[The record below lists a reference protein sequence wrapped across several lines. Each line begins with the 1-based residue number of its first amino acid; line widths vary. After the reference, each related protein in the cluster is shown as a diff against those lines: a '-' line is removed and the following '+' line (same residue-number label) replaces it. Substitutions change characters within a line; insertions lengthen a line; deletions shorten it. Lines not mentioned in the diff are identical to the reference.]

1 MEEGTKLNI
10 KLEKYVVLQGKLS
23 VYHTEG
29 FLGEGS
35 YGKVVKCTKLDNEE
49 LVAVKVLRKDCFK
62 EGKKEAK
69 ILRKIL
75 QLDPEKNNLLKFIE
89 SFKYK
94 GYFCLAF
101 EILDVSVFD
110 FIKSRDF
117 VPLSLPE
124 IRVIAQQLLV
134 ALNALKSAG
143 LVHADIKPDNIMF
156 VNHRSQPL
164 KVKLI
169 DFGLAVKAS
178 KLWFV
183 GTVQAI
189 GYRAPEV
196 ILGLKMN
203 ESVDMWSLGCS
214 LAYMYLGYNLYPTHC
229 VYEVIRAIVHIHGQP
244 PDDVLKD
251 GMDVQHFFTKLTD
264 SSHCT
269 FRLNTPAEYTNATGY
284 GTQFKSGIYNRI
296 SGLDDLL
303 KTRPRPIDPMERED
317 SLGFIS
323 LLKQILLVDPDA
335 RITPG
340 EALGHC
346 FITMKS
352 FSGGRNNSS
361 EASTSK
367 MVTDCKIHEF
377 AVDHYV
383 MSSEEAGRT
392 MEDAAE
398 RLPDKEQPRRA
409 LMKVSSCLKAQ
420 QEGVDQTDTAADGRN
435 KEPSVQMIN
444 LFPDKEQM
452 GKTIIKV
459 RPYIFAYQESAETI
473 VKTSG
478 KSKFIPPAFGYRSGQ
493 KGSESKASGKPLKD
507 IEWKE
512 RTIIKVKPY
521 SSADQ
526 GGKDRAD
533 KKDVSS
539 EKAGSTDTKTPKKC
553 SAAERKGIFCINR
566 NPSDFVEVKA
576 RKTSAMKT
584 RNFFSWLIKF
594 ISCNRKCD

>member
-1 MEEGTKLNI
+1 MRVVTLQQVGNGDEHTGNDDRDHQGEEGNAGQHRQQKLKSFEMCNVPSKKTNPTTDITIVMRANRRKTPTGRAAMALNSSRARAKKGRLRRYCPTFVLITCAICRRGNNTPGSSNLPNRENTMDDRGISVKLNL

-35 YGKVVKCTKLDNEE
+35 YGTVVKCTKLDNEE

-94 GYFCLAF
+94 GYLCLAF

-110 FIKSRDF
+110 FIKSRGF
-117 VPLSLPE
+117 VPLSLSE

-169 DFGLAVKAS
+169 DFGLAVKVS

-196 ILGLKMN
+196 ILGLKMD

-229 VYEVIRAIVHIHGQP
+229 VYEVIRAI
-244 PDDVLKD
+244 
-251 GMDVQHFFTKLTD
+251 
-264 SSHCT
+264 

-284 GTQFKSGIYNRI
+284 GTQFKSGIYNRLH
-296 SGLDDLL
+296 SLDDLL
-303 KTRPRPIDPMERED
+303 KTRPRPMNPMERED

-323 LLKQILLVDPDA
+323 LLKQMLLVDPEV

-340 EALGHC
+340 DALSHPLNVC
-346 FITMKS
+346 WYIPL
-352 FSGGRNNSS
+352 RS
-361 EASTSK
+361 E
-367 MVTDCKIHEF
+367 
-377 AVDHYV
+377 
-383 MSSEEAGRT
+383 
-392 MEDAAE
+392 
-398 RLPDKEQPRRA
+398 
-409 LMKVSSCLKAQ
+409 
-420 QEGVDQTDTAADGRN
+420 
-435 KEPSVQMIN
+435 
-444 LFPDKEQM
+444 
-452 GKTIIKV
+452 
-459 RPYIFAYQESAETI
+459 
-473 VKTSG
+473 
-478 KSKFIPPAFGYRSGQ
+478 
-493 KGSESKASGKPLKD
+493 
-507 IEWKE
+507 
-512 RTIIKVKPY
+512 
-521 SSADQ
+521 
-526 GGKDRAD
+526 
-533 KKDVSS
+533 
-539 EKAGSTDTKTPKKC
+539 
-553 SAAERKGIFCINR
+553 
-566 NPSDFVEVKA
+566 
-576 RKTSAMKT
+576 
-584 RNFFSWLIKF
+584 
-594 ISCNRKCD
+594 

>member
-1 MEEGTKLNI
+1 MEEEVKLNL

-35 YGKVVKCTKLDNEE
+35 YGTVVKCTKLDNEE

-94 GYFCLAF
+94 GYLCLAF

-110 FIKSRDF
+110 FIKSRGF
-117 VPLSLPE
+117 IPLSLSE

-169 DFGLAVKAS
+169 DFGLAVKVS

-196 ILGLKMN
+196 ILGLKMD

-264 SSHCT
+264 SSHCK

-284 GTQFKSGIYNRI
+284 GTQFKSGIYNRLR
-296 SGLDDLL
+296 SLDDLL
-303 KTRPRPIDPMERED
+303 KTRPRPMNPMEHED

-323 LLKQILLVDPDA
+323 LLKRMLLVDPEV

-340 EALGHC
+340 DALSHR
-346 FITMKS
+346 FITMKN
-352 FSGGRNNSS
+352 FSGERNDSCG
-361 EASTSK
+361 ASTSK
-367 MVTDCKIHEF
+367 MVTDGKIHKF
-377 AVDHYV
+377 AVNHYV
-383 MSSEEAGRT
+383 TSSEEAGRT
-392 MEDAAE
+392 MEDTAE
-398 RLPDKEQPRRA
+398 RLPEKEQPRRA
-409 LMKVSSCLKAQ
+409 LMTVRPRFKAQ
-420 QEGVDQTDTAADGRN
+420 QAGEDQTDTAADGRN
-435 KEPSVQMIN
+435 DEPSE
-444 LFPDKEQM
+444 KEQM
-452 GKTIIKV
+452 GRTFIKV
-459 RPYIFAYQESAETI
+459 RPYFFAYQESAETI
-473 VKTSG
+473 IKTSG
-478 KSKFIPPAFGYRSGQ
+478 KSKFIPPTFGHRSRQ
-493 KGSESKASGKPLKD
+493 KGSESKASGKALNY
-507 IEWKE
+507 IEWKK

-521 SSADQ
+521 SAADQ
-526 GGKDRAD
+526 DRKDRAD
-533 KKDVSS
+533 TEDASS
-539 EKAGSTDTKTPKKC
+539 EKARFTDIETSKKC
-553 SAAERKGIFCINR
+553 SAAEREAIFCIER
-566 NPSDFVEVKA
+566 NTSHFVEVKT
-576 RKTSAMKT
+576 RKTSAKKT
-584 RNFFSWLIKF
+584 WNFFSWLIKF

>member
-1 MEEGTKLNI
+1 MEEEVKLNL

-35 YGKVVKCTKLDNEE
+35 YGTVVKCTKLDNEE

-94 GYFCLAF
+94 GYLCLAF

-110 FIKSRDF
+110 FIKSRGF
-117 VPLSLPE
+117 VPLSLSE

-169 DFGLAVKAS
+169 DFGLAVKVS

-196 ILGLKMN
+196 ILGLKMD

-214 LAYMYLGYNLYPTHC
+214 LAYMYL
-229 VYEVIRAIVHIHGQP
+229 
-244 PDDVLKD
+244 D

-264 SSHCT
+264 SSHC
-269 FRLNTPAEYTNATGY
+269 N
-284 GTQFKSGIYNRI
+284 
-296 SGLDDLL
+296 LDDLL
-303 KTRPRPIDPMERED
+303 KTRPRPMNPMERED

-323 LLKQILLVDPDA
+323 LLKQMLLVDPEV

-340 EALGHC
+340 DALSHR
-346 FITMKS
+346 FITMNN
-352 FSGGRNNSS
+352 FSGERNDSCG
-361 EASTSK
+361 ASASK
-367 MVTDCKIHEF
+367 MVTDGKIHEF
-377 AVDHYV
+377 AVNHYV
-383 MSSEEAGRT
+383 
-392 MEDAAE
+392 
-398 RLPDKEQPRRA
+398 
-409 LMKVSSCLKAQ
+409 
-420 QEGVDQTDTAADGRN
+420 
-435 KEPSVQMIN
+435 
-444 LFPDKEQM
+444 
-452 GKTIIKV
+452 
-459 RPYIFAYQESAETI
+459 
-473 VKTSG
+473 TST
-478 KSKFIPPAFGYRSGQ
+478 FGHRSRQ
-493 KGSESKASGKPLKD
+493 KGSESKASGKALNY
-507 IEWKE
+507 IEWKK

-521 SSADQ
+521 SAADQ
-526 GGKDRAD
+526 DRKDRAD
-533 KKDVSS
+533 TEDASSKK
-539 EKAGSTDTKTPKKC
+539 ARFTDTETSKKC
-553 SAAERKGIFCINR
+553 SAAEREAIFCIER
-566 NPSDFVEVKA
+566 NTSHFVEVKA
-576 RKTSAMKT
+576 RKTSAKKT
-584 RNFFSWLIKF
+584 WNFFSWLIKF

>member
-1 MEEGTKLNI
+1 EVGRKKTTLLSLRSKLKNIMEEEVKLNL

-35 YGKVVKCTKLDNEE
+35 YGTVVKCTKLDNEE

-94 GYFCLAF
+94 GYLCLAF

-110 FIKSRDF
+110 FIKSRGF
-117 VPLSLPE
+117 VPLSLSE

-169 DFGLAVKAS
+169 DFGLAVKVS

-196 ILGLKMN
+196 ILGLKMD

-244 PDDVLKD
+244 PDDVL
-251 GMDVQHFFTKLTD
+251 
-264 SSHCT
+264 
-269 FRLNTPAEYTNATGY
+269 NTPAEYTN
-284 GTQFKSGIYNRI
+284 
-296 SGLDDLL
+296 
-303 KTRPRPIDPMERED
+303 TRPRPMNPMERED

-323 LLKQILLVDPDA
+323 LLKQMLLVDPEV

-340 EALGHC
+340 DALSHR
-346 FITMKS
+346 FITMNN
-352 FSGGRNNSS
+352 FSGERNDSCG
-361 EASTSK
+361 ASASK
-367 MVTDCKIHEF
+367 MVTDGKIHEF
-377 AVDHYV
+377 AVNHYV
-383 MSSEEAGRT
+383 TSSE
-392 MEDAAE
+392 
-398 RLPDKEQPRRA
+398 
-409 LMKVSSCLKAQ
+409 
-420 QEGVDQTDTAADGRN
+420 
-435 KEPSVQMIN
+435 
-444 LFPDKEQM
+444 
-452 GKTIIKV
+452 
-459 RPYIFAYQESAETI
+459 
-473 VKTSG
+473 
-478 KSKFIPPAFGYRSGQ
+478 
-493 KGSESKASGKPLKD
+493 ESKASGKALNY
-507 IEWKE
+507 IEWKK

-521 SSADQ
+521 SAADQ
-526 GGKDRAD
+526 DRKDRAD
-533 KKDVSS
+533 TEDASSKK
-539 EKAGSTDTKTPKKC
+539 ARFTDTETSKKC
-553 SAAERKGIFCINR
+553 SAAEREAIFCIER
-566 NPSDFVEVKA
+566 NTSHFVEVKA
-576 RKTSAMKT
+576 RKTSAKKT
-584 RNFFSWLIKF
+584 WNFFSWLIKF

>member
-1 MEEGTKLNI
+1 MCNVPSKKTNPTTDITIVMRANRRKTPTGRAAMALNSSRARAKKGRLRRYCPTFVLITCAICRRGNNTPGSSNLPNRENTMDDRGISVKYRWDIWAYLGILLKAVHQRQPSFAELLTKLKNIMEEEVKLNL

-35 YGKVVKCTKLDNEE
+35 YGTVVKCTKLDNEE

-94 GYFCLAF
+94 GYLCLAF

-110 FIKSRDF
+110 FIKSRGF
-117 VPLSLPE
+117 VPLSLSE

-169 DFGLAVKAS
+169 DFGLAVKVS

-196 ILGLKMN
+196 ILGLKMD

-251 GMDVQHFFTKLTD
+251 GMDV
-264 SSHCT
+264 
-269 FRLNTPAEYTNATGY
+269 
-284 GTQFKSGIYNRI
+284 
-296 SGLDDLL
+296 LDDL
-303 KTRPRPIDPMERED
+303 D
-317 SLGFIS
+317 
-323 LLKQILLVDPDA
+323 
-335 RITPG
+335 
-340 EALGHC
+340 
-346 FITMKS
+346 
-352 FSGGRNNSS
+352 
-361 EASTSK
+361 
-367 MVTDCKIHEF
+367 
-377 AVDHYV
+377 
-383 MSSEEAGRT
+383 
-392 MEDAAE
+392 
-398 RLPDKEQPRRA
+398 DKPF
-409 LMKVSSCLKAQ
+409 
-420 QEGVDQTDTAADGRN
+420 
-435 KEPSVQMIN
+435 
-444 LFPDKEQM
+444 LFPEKEQM
-452 GKTIIKV
+452 GRTFIKV
-459 RPYIFAYQESAETI
+459 RPYFFAYQESAETI
-473 VKTSG
+473 IKTSG
-478 KSKFIPPAFGYRSGQ
+478 KSKFLPPGKTLSPKPWSMFFLLLQVLKQLLAFHLIQPLDTEVGRRGRSQ
-493 KGSESKASGKPLKD
+493 KPL
-507 IEWKE
+507 
-512 RTIIKVKPY
+512 
-521 SSADQ
+521 
-526 GGKDRAD
+526 
-533 KKDVSS
+533 
-539 EKAGSTDTKTPKKC
+539 EK
-553 SAAERKGIFCINR
+553 
-566 NPSDFVEVKA
+566 
-576 RKTSAMKT
+576 
-584 RNFFSWLIKF
+584 L
-594 ISCNRKCD
+594 

>member
-1 MEEGTKLNI
+1 AAESSCCCCCDAASQHTCENKISHKTLSEIFIVLNLTKSQLKTCILLLPFNLEIANLKNIMEEGTKLNI

-214 LAYMYLGYNLYPTHC
+214 LAYMYLGY
-229 VYEVIRAIVHIHGQP
+229 
-244 PDDVLKD
+244 
-251 GMDVQHFFTKLTD
+251 
-264 SSHCT
+264 
-269 FRLNTPAEYTNATGY
+269 

-296 SGLDDLL
+296 S
-303 KTRPRPIDPMERED
+303 D

-392 MEDAAE
+392 MEDAKHINFCGKFFMREIKAVLQE
-398 RLPDKEQPRRA
+398 IEKQGSIFALQP
-409 LMKVSSCLKAQ
+409 S
-420 QEGVDQTDTAADGRN
+420 GRN
-435 KEPSVQMIN
+435 
-444 LFPDKEQM
+444 D
-452 GKTIIKV
+452 
-459 RPYIFAYQESAETI
+459 R
-473 VKTSG
+473 
-478 KSKFIPPAFGYRSGQ
+478 Q
-493 KGSESKASGKPLKD
+493 KK
-507 IEWKE
+507 
-512 RTIIKVKPY
+512 
-521 SSADQ
+521 
-526 GGKDRAD
+526 
-533 KKDVSS
+533 
-539 EKAGSTDTKTPKKC
+539 
-553 SAAERKGIFCINR
+553 
-566 NPSDFVEVKA
+566 
-576 RKTSAMKT
+576 
-584 RNFFSWLIKF
+584 
-594 ISCNRKCD
+594 

>member
-1 MEEGTKLNI
+1 MRMAHSELCNDIPFSLQHLLQKSQLKTCILLLPFNLEIANLKNIMEEGTKLNI

-35 YGKVVKCTKLDNEE
+35 YGKVVKCTKLDSEE

-117 VPLSLPE
+117 VPLSLPD

-169 DFGLAVKAS
+169 DFGLAVKVS

-229 VYEVIRAIVHIHGQP
+229 IHGQP

-251 GMDVQHFFTKLTD
+251 
-264 SSHCT
+264 
-269 FRLNTPAEYTNATGY
+269 GY

-296 SGLDDLL
+296 Q
-303 KTRPRPIDPMERED
+303 

-323 LLKQILLVDPDA
+323 LLNQILLVDPDA

-340 EALGHC
+340 EALCHR

-352 FSGGRNNSS
+352 FSGGKDNSNES
-361 EASTSK
+361 SASK
-367 MVTDCKIHEF
+367 MVTDCNIHEF
-377 AVDHYV
+377 AVDQNV
-383 MSSEEAGRT
+383 ISSEEVGRT

-398 RLPDKEQPRRA
+398 SLPGEARDSVLIINTKIP
-409 LMKVSSCLKAQ
+409 SSNIAATFTNPLFQIKNS
-420 QEGVDQTDTAADGRN
+420 QEG
-435 KEPSVQMIN
+435 P
-444 LFPDKEQM
+444 
-452 GKTIIKV
+452 
-459 RPYIFAYQESAETI
+459 
-473 VKTSG
+473 
-478 KSKFIPPAFGYRSGQ
+478 
-493 KGSESKASGKPLKD
+493 
-507 IEWKE
+507 
-512 RTIIKVKPY
+512 
-521 SSADQ
+521 
-526 GGKDRAD
+526 
-533 KKDVSS
+533 
-539 EKAGSTDTKTPKKC
+539 
-553 SAAERKGIFCINR
+553 
-566 NPSDFVEVKA
+566 
-576 RKTSAMKT
+576 
-584 RNFFSWLIKF
+584 
-594 ISCNRKCD
+594 

>member
-35 YGKVVKCTKLDNEE
+35 YGKVVKCTKLDSEE

-117 VPLSLPE
+117 VPLSLPD

-169 DFGLAVKAS
+169 DFGLAVKVS

-229 VYEVIRAIVHIHGQP
+229 VYEVIRAIVQIHGQP

-251 GMDVQHFFTKLTD
+251 GMDVQHFFTKLTG
-264 SSHCT
+264 SSHCM

-296 SGLDDLL
+296 RGLDDLL
-303 KTRPRPIDPMERED
+303 KTRPRPTDPMEHEE

-323 LLKQILLVDPDA
+323 LLNQILLVDPDA

-340 EALGHC
+340 EALCHR

-352 FSGGRNNSS
+352 FSGGKDNSNES
-361 EASTSK
+361 SASK
-367 MVTDCKIHEF
+367 MVTDCNIHEF
-377 AVDHYV
+377 AVDQNV
-383 MSSEEAGRT
+383 ISSEEVGRT

-398 RLPDKEQPRRA
+398 SLPDKEQPRRA
-409 LMKVSSCLKAQ
+409 LIKLRSCFKAQ
-420 QEGVDQTDTAADGRN
+420 QEGADQTDTAADGRN
-435 KEPSVQMIN
+435 DEPS
-444 LFPDKEQM
+444 DKEQM
-452 GKTIIKV
+452 GRTVIKV
-459 RPYIFAYQESAETI
+459 RPYIFAYQDSAETI

-478 KSKFIPPAFGYRSGQ
+478 KSRFIPPAFGHRSGQ
-493 KGSESKASGKPLKD
+493 KGSQSKTSGKPLKD

-526 GGKDRAD
+526 GRKDRAD
-533 KKDVSS
+533 TEDVSS
-539 EKAGSTDTKTPKKC
+539 EKARFTDTETPKKC
-553 SAAERKGIFCINR
+553 SAAERKGIFSMDR
-566 NPSDFVEVKA
+566 NPSDFVEVKV
-576 RKTSAMKT
+576 RKTSAKKT
-584 RNFFSWLIKF
+584 RNFFSWLVKF
-594 ISCNRKCD
+594 LSCNRKCD

>member
-1 MEEGTKLNI
+1 MEEEIKLNI

-35 YGKVVKCTKLDNEE
+35 YGTVVKCTKLDNEE

-75 QLDPEKNNLLKFIE
+75 QLDPDKNNLLKFIE

-94 GYFCLAF
+94 GYLCLAF

-110 FIKSRDF
+110 FIKSRGF
-117 VPLSLPE
+117 EPLSLSE
-124 IRVIAQQLLV
+124 IRVIAQQLLA

-169 DFGLAVKAS
+169 DFGLAVKVS

-229 VYEVIRAIVHIHGQP
+229 VYEVIRAIVQIHGQP

-251 GMDVQHFFTKLTD
+251 GMDVQHFFTKLSD
-264 SSHCT
+264 SSHCK

-284 GTQFKSGIYNRI
+284 GTQFKSGIYNRLRN
-296 SGLDDLL
+296 LDDLL
-303 KTRPRPIDPMERED
+303 KTRPRPINPMERED

-323 LLKQILLVDPDA
+323 LLKRMLLVDPDA
-335 RITPG
+335 RIVPG
-340 EALGHC
+340 DALGHR
-346 FITMKS
+346 FITMTNLS
-352 FSGGRNNSS
+352 VGRDNSYGGS
-361 EASTSK
+361 ALK
-367 MVTDCKIHEF
+367 MMTDCKNPEF
-377 AVDHYV
+377 AVNHYV
-383 MSSEEAGRT
+383 TSSEEAERA
-392 MEDAAE
+392 MEDAVE
-398 RLPDKEQPRRA
+398 RQPGREQPRKT
-409 LMKVSSCLKAQ
+409 LMKVRPCFRAQ
-420 QEGVDQTDTAADGRN
+420 QGVADQPDTAASGSND
-435 KEPSVQMIN
+435 EPS
-444 LFPDKEQM
+444 DKEQM
-452 GKTIIKV
+452 GRTFIKV
-459 RPYIFAYQESAETI
+459 RPYCFAYQESAETI
-473 VKTSG
+473 IKTSG
-478 KSKFIPPAFGYRSGQ
+478 KGKFIPPAFGHRSGQ
-493 KGSESKASGKPLKD
+493 KGSESKVSRKALKN

-521 SSADQ
+521 SAADQ
-526 GGKDRAD
+526 ERKDRAD
-533 KKDVSS
+533 TKDALSGKVMF
-539 EKAGSTDTKTPKKC
+539 TDMETSKKC
-553 SAAERKGIFCINR
+553 SAAEREDIFCIER
-566 NPSDFVEVKA
+566 NPSNFVEVKA
-576 RKTSAMKT
+576 GKTSGKKT
-584 RNFFSWLIKF
+584 WNFFSWLIKF
-594 ISCNRKCD
+594 ISCNKKCD

>member
-1 MEEGTKLNI
+1 MIIVLLFLSDRRKCLISNKEITSAQSAQKQMTNITLFKRFSNIFNIMEEGTKLNI

-94 GYFCLAF
+94 GYFCLAS

-214 LAYMYLGYNLYPTHC
+214 LAYMYLGY
-229 VYEVIRAIVHIHGQP
+229 
-244 PDDVLKD
+244 
-251 GMDVQHFFTKLTD
+251 
-264 SSHCT
+264 
-269 FRLNTPAEYTNATGY
+269 

-296 SGLDDLL
+296 S
-303 KTRPRPIDPMERED
+303 D

-340 EALGHC
+340 EALGHR

-361 EASTSK
+361 EASASK

-398 RLPDKEQPRRA
+398 RLPGEARDSVLIIHTKIP
-409 LMKVSSCLKAQ
+409 SS
-420 QEGVDQTDTAADGRN
+420 N
-435 KEPSVQMIN
+435 I
-444 LFPDKEQM
+444 
-452 GKTIIKV
+452 
-459 RPYIFAYQESAETI
+459 
-473 VKTSG
+473 
-478 KSKFIPPAFGYRSGQ
+478 
-493 KGSESKASGKPLKD
+493 
-507 IEWKE
+507 
-512 RTIIKVKPY
+512 
-521 SSADQ
+521 
-526 GGKDRAD
+526 
-533 KKDVSS
+533 KDVSS

>member
-1 MEEGTKLNI
+1 MEEEIKLNL

-35 YGKVVKCTKLDNEE
+35 YGTVVKCTKLDNEE

-94 GYFCLAF
+94 GYLCLAF

-110 FIKSRDF
+110 FIKSRGF
-117 VPLSLPE
+117 VPLSLSE
-124 IRVIAQQLLV
+124 IRVIAQQLLE

-169 DFGLAVKAS
+169 DFGLAVKVS

-196 ILGLKMN
+196 ILGLKMD

-229 VYEVIRAIVHIHGQP
+229 VYEVIRAIVQIHGQP

-264 SSHCT
+264 SSHCK

-284 GTQFKSGIYNRI
+284 GTQFKSGIYNRLR
-296 SGLDDLL
+296 SLNDLL
-303 KTRPRPIDPMERED
+303 KTRPRPVNPMERED

-323 LLKQILLVDPDA
+323 LLKKMLVVDPDA

-340 EALGHC
+340 DALGHR
-346 FITMKS
+346 FITLKY
-352 FSGGRNNSS
+352 FSGERNNSYG
-361 EASTSK
+361 ASASK
-367 MVTDCKIHEF
+367 MVTDCRIHEF
-377 AVDHYV
+377 AVSHYV
-383 MSSEEAGRT
+383 SSSEEAGIT

-398 RLPDKEQPRRA
+398 RLSDKEQPRRV
-409 LMKVSSCLKAQ
+409 LMKVRPCFKAQ
-420 QEGVDQTDTAADGRN
+420 QEGTDQTDTAADGRN
-435 KEPSVQMIN
+435 DEPSE
-444 LFPDKEQM
+444 KEQM
-452 GKTIIKV
+452 GRTFIKV
-459 RPYIFAYQESAETI
+459 KPYFYANQESAETI
-473 VKTSG
+473 VKASG
-478 KSKFIPPAFGYRSGQ
+478 KSKFTPPAFGHRSRQ
-493 KGSESKASGKPLKD
+493 KRSESKASGKVLKN

-521 SSADQ
+521 SVADQ
-526 GGKDRAD
+526 ERKDRAD
-533 KKDVSS
+533 TEDASS
-539 EKAGSTDTKTPKKC
+539 EKAKFTNTETSKKC
-553 SAAERKGIFCINR
+553 SATEREAIFCIER
-566 NPSDFVEVKA
+566 NTPHFVEVKA
-576 RKTSAMKT
+576 RKTSAKKT
-584 RNFFSWLIKF
+584 WNFFSWLIKF
-594 ISCNRKCD
+594 ISCNKKCE

>member
-1 MEEGTKLNI
+1 MEEEVKLNL

-35 YGKVVKCTKLDNEE
+35 YGTVVKCTKLDNEE

-94 GYFCLAF
+94 GYLCLAF

-110 FIKSRDF
+110 FIKSRGF
-117 VPLSLPE
+117 VPLSLSE

-169 DFGLAVKAS
+169 DFGLAVKVS

-196 ILGLKMN
+196 ILGLKMD

-264 SSHCT
+264 SSHCK

-284 GTQFKSGIYNRI
+284 GTQFKS
-296 SGLDDLL
+296 
-303 KTRPRPIDPMERED
+303 D

-323 LLKQILLVDPDA
+323 LLKQMLLVDPEV

-340 EALGHC
+340 DALSHR
-346 FITMKS
+346 FITMNN
-352 FSGGRNNSS
+352 FSGERNDSCG
-361 EASTSK
+361 ASASK
-367 MVTDCKIHEF
+367 MVTDGKIHEF
-377 AVDHYV
+377 AVNHYV
-383 MSSEEAGRT
+383 TSSEEAGRT
-392 MEDAAE
+392 MEDTKGTLLILWKLKLVRHQQRRPGTSSLVHRTPQAKPE
-398 RLPDKEQPRRA
+398 RC
-409 LMKVSSCLKAQ
+409 V
-420 QEGVDQTDTAADGRN
+420 
-435 KEPSVQMIN
+435 
-444 LFPDKEQM
+444 
-452 GKTIIKV
+452 
-459 RPYIFAYQESAETI
+459 
-473 VKTSG
+473 
-478 KSKFIPPAFGYRSGQ
+478 
-493 KGSESKASGKPLKD
+493 
-507 IEWKE
+507 
-512 RTIIKVKPY
+512 
-521 SSADQ
+521 
-526 GGKDRAD
+526 
-533 KKDVSS
+533 
-539 EKAGSTDTKTPKKC
+539 KTPK
-553 SAAERKGIFCINR
+553 
-566 NPSDFVEVKA
+566 
-576 RKTSAMKT
+576 
-584 RNFFSWLIKF
+584 IKNCVSLS
-594 ISCNRKCD
+594 IIKLLNSIKSRYKDVVPVLPLSQMVHK